1 MYEEALPNEER
12 VSVLVAVK
20 IKVSVFP
27 NRRNNCSTV
36 VELGDFL
43 EKMLRSLEELLLI
56 FMSPRVAGKDKSEV
70 LLEFRAGGST
80 LAVNSSF
87 AIRNASSVPIK
98 PGITESIRCL
108 AVPIAYQIY
117 LFKMGFVRIL

>member
-1 MYEEALPNEER
+1 M
-12 VSVLVAVK
+12 
-20 IKVSVFP
+20 
-27 NRRNNCSTV
+27 
-36 VELGDFL
+36 ELGDFL

-87 AIRNASSVPIK
+87 AIRKASSAPIK

-108 AVPIAYQIY
+108 AVPIAYQI
-117 LFKMGFVRIL
+117 

>member
-1 MYEEALPNEER
+1 M
-12 VSVLVAVK
+12 
-20 IKVSVFP
+20 
-27 NRRNNCSTV
+27 
-36 VELGDFL
+36 ELGDFL

-56 FMSPRVAGKDKSEV
+56 FMSPRVAGKDRSEV

-87 AIRNASSVPIK
+87 AIRKASSAPIK

-108 AVPIAYQIY
+108 AVPIAYKIC
-117 LFKMGFVRIL
+117 LFKLGFVKVLDFCNTCVKVRQVG

>member
-1 MYEEALPNEER
+1 M
-12 VSVLVAVK
+12 LVAVK
-20 IKVSVFP
+20 IRVNSESEKNF
-27 NRRNNCSTV
+27 STV

-70 LLEFRAGGST
+70 LLEFLAGGST
-80 LAVNSSF
+80 LDVNSSF
-87 AIRNASSVPIK
+87 AIRNASSAPIK

-108 AVPIAYQIY
+108 AVPIACQI
-117 LFKMGFVRIL
+117 